1 MDVSVLHFLKRK
13 KKKEEKKE
21 KKQIN
26 KELVSQIQPQ
36 GGIHFKE
43 LYVQGGDG
51 LQTCI
56 HVYGYQT
63 TVNDFWLE
71 PIMNMPNV
79 ITTLDIISDSRKVVI
94 ESINKSMAEQSVR
107 HANAKENIE
116 RIEAEQQF
124 KELEQLYQQVSK
136 GEVLKRVHLRIYI
149 SARTM
154 AELEKQAKEVM
165 ETLESYNFRGA
176 IFLNEQEHEWASL
189 TSSFEMQKQYIN
201 KRNGKEVPALSLAGG
216 FPFHFTFLNDPYGIY
231 YGTTKTKGS
240 VIFDLFHK
248 DAQRKSYNAVVI
260 GKMGAGKSTLLKKIM
275 SDYAMKGYKIRG
287 FDITGEFE
295 DIVQEYNG
303 RQIALDGSQ
312 GKINPLQVYKT
323 AETEEGSFTQHL
335 SKMSIFYRFIAPE
348 AKDDEIKEY
357 ENLLRKMYVAKKLWS
372 DESGAVNLITSLS
385 ANEYPI
391 FSDYLHFV
399 RTELYEDIKKE
410 IYRSNVSPT
419 RKERLELIELNL
431 INLVDNYGHL
441 FNGISTIDDFSK
453 EQIVFFSLRH
463 LMSLK
468 EEIYQAQIFSV
479 MNLMWDEMLENGKP
493 QWKAF
498 DRKELKFEDVMR
510 FLIIMDEAHHL
521 INTSERSQH
530 AVDFTIKFSRE
541 ARKYFAGIVFAS
553 HSIRD
558 FVPEDASVG
567 AVEKIKTLFELTQYK
582 FIMQQDSNN
591 LDMLR
596 RVFAGQIS
604 TSELN
609 EIPFLPTGDVLL
621 CISAVKN
628 ILFNVDVTEEE
639 LALFGGGA

>member
-1 MDVSVLHFLKRK
+1 MSVSVLQFFKRK
-13 KKKEEKKE
+13 QKNEEKKE

-26 KELVSQIQPQ
+26 KELVSLIQPQ

-43 LYVQGGDG
+43 VYVQGGDG

-79 ITTLDIISDSRKVVI
+79 ITTLDIISDSRKVVV

-107 HANAKENIE
+107 HANAKDNIE

-124 KELEQLYQQVSK
+124 NELETLYQQVSK

-154 AELEKQAKEVM
+154 TDLEKQAKEVM

-176 IFLNEQEHEWASL
+176 IFLNEQEYEWASI
-189 TSSFEMQKQYIN
+189 TSSFEMQKKYIN
-201 KRNGKEVPALSLAGG
+201 KRNGKEIPALSLAGG
-216 FPFHFTFLNDPYGIY
+216 FPFHFTFLNDPYGTY

-248 DAQRKSYNAVVI
+248 DAKRKSYNGVVI

-275 SDYAMKGYKIRG
+275 SDNAMKGYKIRG
-287 FDITGEFE
+287 FDFTGEFE
-295 DIVQEYNG
+295 GIVQEYDG
-303 RQIALDGSQ
+303 KQIALDGSQ

-335 SKMSIFYRFIAPE
+335 SKLSIFYRFTAPE

-357 ENLLRKMYVAKKLWS
+357 ENLLRKMYVEQELWN
-372 DESGAVNLITSLS
+372 DEPGAMNNITNLPVE
-385 ANEYPI
+385 EYPI
-391 FSDYLHFV
+391 LSDYLYFV
-399 RTELYEDIKKE
+399 QKELYEDIDTGKH
-410 IYRSNVSPT
+410 RANVSST
-419 RKERLELIELNL
+419 RKKRLELIILNL
-431 INLVDNYGHL
+431 TNLVDNFGHL
-441 FNGISTIDDFSK
+441 FNGISTIEDYSK

-468 EEIYQAQIFSV
+468 PEIYQAQIFNV

-498 DRKELKFEDVMR
+498 DRKEIQFDDVIR
-510 FLIIMDEAHHL
+510 YLVIMDEAHYL

-530 AVDFTIKFSRE
+530 AVEFTIKFARE

-558 FVPEDASVG
+558 FVPEDASVA

-628 ILFNVDVTEEE
+628 ILFKVDVTEEE

>member
-1 MDVSVLHFLKRK
+1 MNVSVLNFLKRK
-13 KKKEEKKE
+13 QKKEEKKE
-21 KKQIN
+21 KKLIN
-26 KELVSQIQPQ
+26 KEFVAQIQPQ
-36 GGIHFKE
+36 GGIQFKE
-43 LYVQGGDG
+43 VYVQGGDG

-63 TVNDFWLE
+63 TVNDFWQE

-79 ITTLDIISDSRKVVI
+79 ITTMDIISDSRKVVI

-107 HANAKENIE
+107 HANAKDNIE

-124 KELEQLYQQVSK
+124 SELETLYQQVSK

-154 AELEKQAKEVM
+154 TELEKQAKEVM

-176 IFLNEQEHEWASL
+176 IFLNEQEYEWASL
-189 TSSFEMQKQYIN
+189 TSSFEMQKKYIN
-201 KRNGKEVPALSLAGG
+201 KRNGKEIPALSLAGG

-248 DAQRKSYNAVVI
+248 DKQRKSYNGVVI

-275 SDYAMKGYKIRG
+275 SDNAMKGYKIRG
-287 FDITGEFE
+287 FDFTGEFE
-295 DIVQEYNG
+295 GIVQEYNG
-303 RQIALDGSQ
+303 KQIALDGSQ
-312 GKINPLQVYKT
+312 GQINPLQVYKT
-323 AETEEGSFTQHL
+323 AETEESSFTQHL

-357 ENLLRKMYVAKKLWS
+357 ENLLRKLYVKKELWS
-372 DESGAVNLITSLS
+372 DELGVQNNITSLS
-385 ANEYPI
+385 AKEYPI
-391 FSDYLHFV
+391 FSDYLHLV
-399 RTELYEDIKKE
+399 RLELYENLE
-410 IYRSNVSPT
+410 TGNHRSNVSST
-419 RKERLELIELNL
+419 RKKRLELIELNL
-431 INLVDNYGHL
+431 ANLVDNFGHL
-441 FNGISTIDDFSK
+441 FNGVSTIDDFSK

-468 EEIYQAQIFSV
+468 PEIYQAQIFNV

-498 DRKELKFEDVMR
+498 DRKEIQFDDVIR
-510 FLIIMDEAHHL
+510 YLIIMDEAHHL

-530 AVDFTIKFSRE
+530 AVQFTTKFSRE

-558 FVPEDASVG
+558 FVPEDSNLT
-567 AVEKIKTLFELTQYK
+567 AVEEIKKLFELTQYK

-628 ILFNVDVTEEE
+628 ILFKVDVTEEE

>member
-1 MDVSVLHFLKRK
+1 MSVLNFLKRK
-13 KKKEEKKE
+13 QKKEEKKE
-21 KKQIN
+21 KKLIN
-26 KELVSQIQPQ
+26 KEFVAQIQPQ
-36 GGIHFKE
+36 GGIQFKE
-43 LYVQGGDG
+43 VYVQGGDG

-63 TVNDFWLE
+63 TVNDFWQE

-107 HANAKENIE
+107 HANAKDNVE

-124 KELEQLYQQVSK
+124 SELETLYQQVSK

-176 IFLNEQEHEWASL
+176 IFLNEQEYEWASL
-189 TSSFEMQKQYIN
+189 TSSFEMQKKYIN
-201 KRNGKEVPALSLAGG
+201 KRNGKEIPALSLAGG

-248 DAQRKSYNAVVI
+248 DKQRKSYNGVVI

-275 SDYAMKGYKIRG
+275 SDNAMKGYKIRG

-295 DIVQEYNG
+295 DIVREYNG
-303 RQIALDGSQ
+303 KQIALDGSQ
-312 GKINPLQVYKT
+312 GQINPLQVYKT
-323 AETEEGSFTQHL
+323 AKTEEGSFTQHL
-335 SKMSIFYRFIAPE
+335 SKLSIFYRFIAPE

-357 ENLLRKMYVAKKLWS
+357 ENLLRKLYVQKKLWN
-372 DESGAVNLITSLS
+372 DEKDAINHITSLP
-385 ANEYPI
+385 AKAYPI
-391 FSDYLHFV
+391 FSHYIDLV
-399 RTELYEDIKKE
+399 QKELYEDVNTGKH
-410 IYRSNVSPT
+410 RANVSDS
-419 RKERLELIELNL
+419 RAKRLELILLN
-431 INLVDNYGHL
+431 ITNLVDTYGHM
-441 FNGISTIDDFSK
+441 FNGVSTIDDFSK

-468 EEIYQAQIFSV
+468 PEIRQAQIFNV
-479 MNLMWDEMLENGKP
+479 MNLMWDEMLENGMP

-498 DRKELKFEDVMR
+498 DRKEIQFEDVIR
-510 FLIIMDEAHHL
+510 YLIIMDEAHHL

-530 AVDFTIKFSRE
+530 AVEFTTKFARE

-558 FVPEDASVG
+558 FVPEDASLA
-567 AVEKIKTLFELTQYK
+567 AVEEIKKLFELTQYK

-628 ILFNVDVTEEE
+628 ILFKVDVTEEE

>member
-1 MDVSVLHFLKRK
+1 MNVSVLQFFKRK
-13 KKKEEKKE
+13 QKNEEKKE

-26 KELVSQIQPQ
+26 KELVSLIQPQ

-43 LYVQGGDG
+43 VYVQGGDG

-79 ITTLDIISDSRKVVI
+79 ITTLDIISDSRKVVV

-107 HANAKENIE
+107 HANAKDNIE

-124 KELEQLYQQVSK
+124 NELETLYQQVSK

-154 AELEKQAKEVM
+154 TDLEKQAKEVM

-176 IFLNEQEHEWASL
+176 IFLNEQEYEWASI
-189 TSSFEMQKQYIN
+189 TSSFEMQKKYIN
-201 KRNGKEVPALSLAGG
+201 KRSGKEIPALSLAGG
-216 FPFHFTFLNDPYGIY
+216 FPFHFTFLNDPYGTY

-248 DAQRKSYNAVVI
+248 DAKRKSYNGVVI

-275 SDYAMKGYKIRG
+275 SDNAMKGYKIRG
-287 FDITGEFE
+287 FDFTGEFE
-295 DIVQEYNG
+295 GIVQEYDG
-303 RQIALDGSQ
+303 KQIALDGSQ

-335 SKMSIFYRFIAPE
+335 SKLSIFYRFTAPE

-357 ENLLRKMYVAKKLWS
+357 ENLLRKMYVEQELWN
-372 DESGAVNLITSLS
+372 DERGAMNNITNLPVE
-385 ANEYPI
+385 EYPI
-391 FSDYLHFV
+391 LSDYLYFV
-399 RTELYEDIKKE
+399 QKELYEDIKTGKH
-410 IYRSNVSPT
+410 RANVSST
-419 RKERLELIELNL
+419 RKKRLELIILNL
-431 INLVDNYGHL
+431 TNLVDNFGHL
-441 FNGISTIDDFSK
+441 FNGISTIEDYSK

-468 EEIYQAQIFSV
+468 PEIYQAQIFNV

-498 DRKELKFEDVMR
+498 DRKEIQFDDVIR
-510 FLIIMDEAHHL
+510 YLVIMDEAHYL

-530 AVDFTIKFSRE
+530 AVEFTIKFARE

-558 FVPEDASVG
+558 FVPEDASVA

-628 ILFNVDVTEEE
+628 ILFKVDVTEEE

>member
-1 MDVSVLHFLKRK
+1 MSVSVLQFFKRK
-13 KKKEEKKE
+13 QKNEEKKE

-26 KELVSQIQPQ
+26 KELVSLIQPQ

-43 LYVQGGDG
+43 VYVQGGDG

-79 ITTLDIISDSRKVVI
+79 ITTLDIISDSRKVVV

-107 HANAKENIE
+107 HANAKDNIE

-124 KELEQLYQQVSK
+124 NELETLYQQVSK

-154 AELEKQAKEVM
+154 TDLEKQAKEVM

-176 IFLNEQEHEWASL
+176 IFLNEQEYEWASI
-189 TSSFEMQKQYIN
+189 TSSFEMQKKYIN
-201 KRNGKEVPALSLAGG
+201 KRNGKEIPALSLAGG
-216 FPFHFTFLNDPYGIY
+216 FPFHFTFLNDPYGTY

-248 DAQRKSYNAVVI
+248 DAKRKSYNGVVI

-275 SDYAMKGYKIRG
+275 SDNAMKGYKIRG
-287 FDITGEFE
+287 FDFTGEFE
-295 DIVQEYNG
+295 GIVQEYDG
-303 RQIALDGSQ
+303 KQIALDGSQ

-335 SKMSIFYRFIAPE
+335 SKLSIFYRFTAPE

-357 ENLLRKMYVAKKLWS
+357 ENLLRKMYVEQELWN
-372 DESGAVNLITSLS
+372 DEPGAMNNITNLPVE
-385 ANEYPI
+385 EYPI
-391 FSDYLHFV
+391 LSDYLYFV
-399 RTELYEDIKKE
+399 QKELYEDIKTGKH
-410 IYRSNVSPT
+410 RANVSST
-419 RKERLELIELNL
+419 RKKRLELIILNL
-431 INLVDNYGHL
+431 TNLVDNFGHL
-441 FNGISTIDDFSK
+441 FNGISTIEDYSK

-468 EEIYQAQIFSV
+468 PEIYQAQIFNV

-498 DRKELKFEDVMR
+498 DRKEIQFDDVIR
-510 FLIIMDEAHHL
+510 YLVIMDEAHYL

-530 AVDFTIKFSRE
+530 AVEFTIKFARE

-558 FVPEDASVG
+558 FVPEDASVA

-628 ILFNVDVTEEE
+628 ILFKVDVTEEE

>member
-1 MDVSVLHFLKRK
+1 MSVLNFLKRK
-13 KKKEEKKE
+13 QKKEEKKE

-36 GGIHFKE
+36 GGIQFKE
-43 LYVQGGDG
+43 VYVQGGDG

-79 ITTLDIISDSRKVVI
+79 ITTLDIISDSRKVVV

-107 HANAKENIE
+107 HANAKDNVE

-124 KELEQLYQQVSK
+124 NELETLYQQVSK

-154 AELEKQAKEVM
+154 TELEKQAKEVM

-189 TSSFEMQKQYIN
+189 TSSFEMQKKYIN
-201 KRNGKEVPALSLAGG
+201 KRNGKEIPALSLAGG
-216 FPFHFTFLNDPYGIY
+216 FPFHFTFLNDPYGTY

-248 DAQRKSYNAVVI
+248 DKQRKSYNGVVI

-275 SDYAMKGYKIRG
+275 SDNAMKGYKIRG

-303 RQIALDGSQ
+303 KQIALDGSQ

-323 AETEEGSFTQHL
+323 AKTEEGSFTQHL
-335 SKMSIFYRFIAPE
+335 SKLSIFYRFIAPE

-357 ENLLRKMYVAKKLWS
+357 ENLLRKLYVKEKLWD
-372 DESGAVNLITSLS
+372 DEPNANNHITSLP
-385 ANEYPI
+385 ATAYPV
-391 FSDYLHFV
+391 FSHYIDLV
-399 RTELYEDIKKE
+399 QKELYEDVNTGKH
-410 IYRSNVSPT
+410 RANVSDS
-419 RKERLELIELNL
+419 RAKRLELILLN
-431 INLVDNYGHL
+431 ITNLVETYGHM
-441 FNGISTIDDFSK
+441 FNGVSTIDDFSK

-468 EEIYQAQIFSV
+468 PEIRQAQIFNV
-479 MNLMWDEMLENGKP
+479 MNLMWDEMLENGMP

-498 DRKELKFEDVMR
+498 DRKEIQFEDVIR
-510 FLIIMDEAHHL
+510 YLFIMDEAHHL

-530 AVDFTIKFSRE
+530 AVEFTTKFARE

-558 FVPEDASVG
+558 FVPEDASLA
-567 AVEKIKTLFELTQYK
+567 AVEEIKKLFELTQYK

-591 LDMLR
+591 LEMLR

-628 ILFNVDVTEEE
+628 ILFKVDVTEEE

>member
-1 MDVSVLHFLKRK
+1 MSVLNFLKRK
-13 KKKEEKKE
+13 QKKEEKKE
-21 KKQIN
+21 KKLIN
-26 KELVSQIQPQ
+26 KEFVAQIQPQ
-36 GGIHFKE
+36 GGIQFKE
-43 LYVQGGDG
+43 VYVQGGDG

-63 TVNDFWLE
+63 TVNDFWQE

-107 HANAKENIE
+107 HANAKDNVE

-124 KELEQLYQQVSK
+124 SELETLYQQVSK

-176 IFLNEQEHEWASL
+176 IFLNEQEYEWASL
-189 TSSFEMQKQYIN
+189 TSSFEMQKKYIN
-201 KRNGKEVPALSLAGG
+201 KRNGKEIPALSLAGG

-248 DAQRKSYNAVVI
+248 DKQRKSYNGVVI

-275 SDYAMKGYKIRG
+275 SDNAMKGYKIRG

-295 DIVQEYNG
+295 DIVREYNG
-303 RQIALDGSQ
+303 KQIALDGSQ
-312 GKINPLQVYKT
+312 GQINPLQVYKT
-323 AETEEGSFTQHL
+323 AKTEEGSFTQHL
-335 SKMSIFYRFIAPE
+335 SKLSIFYRFIAPE

-357 ENLLRKMYVAKKLWS
+357 ENLLRKLYVQKKLWN
-372 DESGAVNLITSLS
+372 DEKDAINHITSLPAKS
-385 ANEYPI
+385 YPI
-391 FSDYLHFV
+391 FSHYIDLV
-399 RTELYEDIKKE
+399 EKELYEDVNTGKH
-410 IYRSNVSPT
+410 RANVSDS
-419 RKERLELIELNL
+419 RAKRLELILLN
-431 INLVDNYGHL
+431 ITNLVDTYGHM
-441 FNGISTIDDFSK
+441 FNGVSTIDDFSK

-468 EEIYQAQIFSV
+468 PEIRQAQIFNV
-479 MNLMWDEMLENGKP
+479 MNLMWDEMLENGMP

-498 DRKELKFEDVMR
+498 DRKEIQFEDVIR
-510 FLIIMDEAHHL
+510 YLIIMDEAHHL

-530 AVDFTIKFSRE
+530 AVEFTTKFARE

-558 FVPEDASVG
+558 FVPEDASLA
-567 AVEKIKTLFELTQYK
+567 AVEEIKKLFELTQYK

-628 ILFNVDVTEEE
+628 ILFKVDVTEEE

>member
-1 MDVSVLHFLKRK
+1 MNVSVLNFLKRK
-13 KKKEEKKE
+13 QKKEEKKE
-21 KKQIN
+21 KKLIN
-26 KELVSQIQPQ
+26 KEFVAQIQPQ
-36 GGIHFKE
+36 GGIQFKE
-43 LYVQGGDG
+43 VYVQGGDG

-63 TVNDFWLE
+63 TVNDFWQE

-107 HANAKENIE
+107 HANAKDNVE

-124 KELEQLYQQVSK
+124 SELETLYQQVSK

-176 IFLNEQEHEWASL
+176 IFLNEQEYEWASL
-189 TSSFEMQKQYIN
+189 TSSFEMQKKYIN
-201 KRNGKEVPALSLAGG
+201 KRNGKEIPALSLAGG

-248 DAQRKSYNAVVI
+248 DKQRKSYNGVVI

-275 SDYAMKGYKIRG
+275 SDNAMKGYKIRG

-295 DIVQEYNG
+295 DIVREYNG
-303 RQIALDGSQ
+303 KQIALDGSQ
-312 GKINPLQVYKT
+312 GQINPLQVYKT
-323 AETEEGSFTQHL
+323 AKTEEGSFTQHL
-335 SKMSIFYRFIAPE
+335 SKLSIFYRFIAPE

-357 ENLLRKMYVAKKLWS
+357 ENLLRKLYVQKKLWN
-372 DESGAVNLITSLS
+372 DEKDAINHITSLP
-385 ANEYPI
+385 AKAYPI
-391 FSDYLHFV
+391 FSHYIDLV
-399 RTELYEDIKKE
+399 QKELYEDVNTGKH
-410 IYRSNVSPT
+410 RANVSDS
-419 RKERLELIELNL
+419 RAKRLELILLN
-431 INLVDNYGHL
+431 ITNLVDTYGHM
-441 FNGISTIDDFSK
+441 FNGVSTIDDFSK

-468 EEIYQAQIFSV
+468 PEIRQAQIFNV
-479 MNLMWDEMLENGKP
+479 MNLMWDEMLENGMP

-498 DRKELKFEDVMR
+498 DRKEIQFEDVIR
-510 FLIIMDEAHHL
+510 YLIIMDEAHHL

-530 AVDFTIKFSRE
+530 AVEFTTKFARE

-558 FVPEDASVG
+558 FVPEDASLA
-567 AVEKIKTLFELTQYK
+567 AVEEIKKLFELTQYK

-628 ILFNVDVTEEE
+628 ILFKVDVTEEE

>member
-1 MDVSVLHFLKRK
+1 MSVSVLQFFKRK
-13 KKKEEKKE
+13 QKNEEKKE

-26 KELVSQIQPQ
+26 KELVSLIQPQ

-43 LYVQGGDG
+43 VYVQGGDG

-79 ITTLDIISDSRKVVI
+79 ITTLDIISDSRKVVV

-107 HANAKENIE
+107 HANAKDNIE

-124 KELEQLYQQVSK
+124 NELETLYQQVSK

-154 AELEKQAKEVM
+154 TELEKQAKEVM

-176 IFLNEQEHEWASL
+176 IFLNEQEYEWASI
-189 TSSFEMQKQYIN
+189 TSSFEMQKKYIN
-201 KRNGKEVPALSLAGG
+201 KRSGKEIPALSLAGG
-216 FPFHFTFLNDPYGIY
+216 FPFHFTFLNDPYGTY

-248 DAQRKSYNAVVI
+248 DAKRKSYNGVVI

-275 SDYAMKGYKIRG
+275 SDNAMKGYKIRG
-287 FDITGEFE
+287 FDFTGEFE
-295 DIVQEYNG
+295 GIVQEYDG
-303 RQIALDGSQ
+303 KQIALDGSQ

-335 SKMSIFYRFIAPE
+335 SKLSIFYRFTAPE

-357 ENLLRKMYVAKKLWS
+357 ENLLRKMYVEQELWN
-372 DESGAVNLITSLS
+372 DEPGAMNNITNLPVE
-385 ANEYPI
+385 EYPI
-391 FSDYLHFV
+391 LSDYLYFV
-399 RTELYEDIKKE
+399 QKELYEDIDTGKH
-410 IYRSNVSPT
+410 RANVSST
-419 RKERLELIELNL
+419 RKKRLELIILNL
-431 INLVDNYGHL
+431 TNLVDNFGHL
-441 FNGISTIDDFSK
+441 FNGISTIEDYSK

-468 EEIYQAQIFSV
+468 PEIYQAQIFNV

-498 DRKELKFEDVMR
+498 DRKEIQFDDVIR
-510 FLIIMDEAHHL
+510 YLVIMDEAHYL

-530 AVDFTIKFSRE
+530 AVEFTIKFARE

-558 FVPEDASVG
+558 FVPEDASVA

-628 ILFNVDVTEEE
+628 ILFKVDVTEEE